1 MSVKG
6 KYIPNYDLIDY
17 TIKYDSGGFW
27 LYVND
32 YEGYFNFN
40 NGIGFLEIMF
50 KDAEQERLYDKIWK
64 QIIDNVNNGG
74 GLLKDI

>member
-1 MSVKG
+1 
-6 KYIPNYDLIDY
+6 
-17 TIKYDSGGFW
+17 
-27 LYVND
+27 
-32 YEGYFNFN
+32 
-40 NGIGFLEIMF
+40 MF